1 MREVR
6 PSRDLLRHL
15 IRTHS
20 MTDSHAMIRTS
31 SIANLRLSWLAAFP
45 VAFKFKRPS
54 VKVAALI
61 QGGV

>member
-1 MREVR
+1 
-6 PSRDLLRHL
+6 
-15 IRTHS
+15 